1 MFLTRMVSGFI
12 CSKNSN
18 KNANNSNQ
26 QQQHGSTQQHGQHAK
41 SPKLRKKTE
50 KGKRSLSK
58 TDSKK
63 SISDLLKTQGKETV
77 ERPSNSSCCNSNYSN
92 SSSTGNAN
100 KEAPSTSKSTL
111 KPPTKVKSGSWK
123 RSEKQIS
130 TYNGISVAGK
140 KSKSLRK
147 RSPTWLKF
155 PNTPVKIAEKVTYV
169 SPADSTSVCR
179 PGTLYSDVLFGA
191 GSSCLVK
198 IKTLTPR
205 RTANTA
211 QKKLTKA
218 LLKCNGNENEVASAS
233 ETETDRELFPSL
245 NGVATTASTSASATT
260 STPPDGSPRKSNTPL
275 STAGSP
281 MSTTTT
287 SESTVTSTTNASKAL
302 LNEPTLPLVVTLPKC
317 DDDAD
322 VVILSEANGVGGTTE
337 NGFNDVSYG
346 NYLEQ
351 HFKQM
356 NGTAATLV
364 GPKALV
370 TNLGVAGNDTWEGT
384 NLDAGTIVQADVALS
399 GFSQIATKPF
409 TIDIPQ
415 WNFLDAD
422 VSTDAYP
429 KFLCQFEDE
438 HYLKAE
444 KMALLGLK
452 LALGNGSSNPQQA
465 KFKF

>member
-1 MFLTRMVSGFI
+1 M
-12 CSKNSN
+12 
-18 KNANNSNQ
+18 
-26 QQQHGSTQQHGQHAK
+26 
-41 SPKLRKKTE
+41 
-50 KGKRSLSK
+50 
-58 TDSKK
+58 
-63 SISDLLKTQGKETV
+63 
-77 ERPSNSSCCNSNYSN
+77 
-92 SSSTGNAN
+92 
-100 KEAPSTSKSTL
+100 
-111 KPPTKVKSGSWK
+111 KSGSWK

-140 KSKSLRK
+140 KSKTLRK

-302 LNEPTLPLVVTLPKC
+302 FNEPTLPLVVTLPKC

>member
-1 MFLTRMVSGFI
+1 MFFTRMVSGFI

-26 QQQHGSTQQHGQHAK
+26 HQHQHHQHGPTQPQGQHAK

-63 SISDLLKTQGKETV
+63 SISNLLKTKGKETV
-77 ERPSNSSCCNSNYSN
+77 ERPSNNSCCNSNYSN
-92 SSSTGNAN
+92 GSNTGNVH

-130 TYNGISVAGK
+130 SYNGICVTGK

-169 SPADSTSVCR
+169 STADSTSVCR

-218 LLKCNGNENEVASAS
+218 LLKCNGNENEAASAS
-233 ETETDRELFPSL
+233 ETETDREHFPSL
-245 NGVATTASTSASATT
+245 NGGAASASTSA
-260 STPPDGSPRKSNTPL
+260 PPDGSPQKCNTPL
-275 STAGSP
+275 SAVGSP
-281 MSTTTT
+281 MSTPLT
-287 SESTVTSTTNASKAL
+287 SKSTVTSTTNASKST
-302 LNEPTLPLVVTLPKC
+302 LNDPALPLVVTLPKC

-356 NGTAATLV
+356 NGTAATV
-364 GPKALV
+364 VEPKTLV
-370 TNLGVAGNDTWEGT
+370 TNISVAGNDTLEGT
-384 NLDAGTIVQADVALS
+384 NLDAVTVVQADVTLS
-399 GFSQIATKPF
+399 GCFPQIATKPF

-422 VSTDAYP
+422 VSTTD
-429 KFLCQFEDE
+429 FLYQDE

-444 KMALLGLK
+444 KMALSGLK

>member
-1 MFLTRMVSGFI
+1 M
-12 CSKNSN
+12 
-18 KNANNSNQ
+18 
-26 QQQHGSTQQHGQHAK
+26 
-41 SPKLRKKTE
+41 E

-77 ERPSNSSCCNSNYSN
+77 ERPNNSSCCNS
-92 SSSTGNAN
+92 SSSSNTN
-100 KEAPSTSKSTL
+100 KETPSTSKSTL

-130 TYNGISVAGK
+130 SYNGISVAGK

-218 LLKCNGNENEVASAS
+218 LLKCNGNENEAASAS

-245 NGVATTASTSASATT
+245 NGGAATASISASATT

-275 STAGSP
+275 SAAGSP
-281 MSTTTT
+281 MSTSTT
-287 SESTVTSTTNASKAL
+287 SESTITSTTNANKST
-302 LNEPTLPLVVTLPKC
+302 LNDPALPLIIALPKC

-322 VVILSEANGVGGTTE
+322 VVILSEANGVCGTAE
-337 NGFNDVSYG
+337 NGVNDVSYG

-356 NGTAATLV
+356 NGTDATLV
-364 GPKALV
+364 VPKALV
-370 TNLGVAGNDTWEGT
+370 TNLGVAGNDTCDGT
-384 NLDAGTIVQADVALS
+384 NLDADTVVQPDMALS
-399 GFSQIATKPF
+399 DFPHIAAKPF
-409 TIDIPQ
+409 TVEIPQ

>member
-1 MFLTRMVSGFI
+1 MPLY
-12 CSKNSN
+12 

-26 QQQHGSTQQHGQHAK
+26 QQQHASTQQQGQHAK
-41 SPKLRKKTE
+41 SPKLHKKTE

-63 SISDLLKTQGKETV
+63 SINDLLKTQGKETV
-77 ERPSNSSCCNSNYSN
+77 ERPSNSSCCNSNYN
-92 SSSTGNAN
+92 SSSNSNSN

-130 TYNGISVAGK
+130 SYNGISVAGK

-218 LLKCNGNENEVASAS
+218 LLKCNGNETEAASAS

-245 NGVATTASTSASATT
+245 NSGAVTASTSANATT

-275 STAGSP
+275 SATGSP
-281 MSTTTT
+281 MSMSAT
-287 SESTVTSTTNASKAL
+287 SESTITSTTNASKSTLSDPA
-302 LNEPTLPLVVTLPKC
+302 LPLIVTLPKC

-322 VVILSEANGVGGTTE
+322 VVILSEANGVCGAAE

-356 NGTAATLV
+356 NGAATTLM

-370 TNLGVAGNDTWEGT
+370 TNMGAVEHDTCEGA
-384 NLDAGTIVQADVALS
+384 NLDAGTIVQPDMTLS
-399 GFSQIATKPF
+399 GFPHMPAKPF